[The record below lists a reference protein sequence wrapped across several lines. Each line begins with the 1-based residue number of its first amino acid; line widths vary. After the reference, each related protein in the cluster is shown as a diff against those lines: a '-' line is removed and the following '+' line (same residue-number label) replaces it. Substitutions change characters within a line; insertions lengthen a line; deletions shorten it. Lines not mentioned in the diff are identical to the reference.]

1 MNLSHRFAQL
11 TEMLYQFLEIQFV
24 LNAEAIPEVATDTDT
39 AKTKFLCHSDVLDAH
54 SAQCIYVLV
63 YKPLV
68 TCLFHFL
75 NGQGCLHITVEAIK
89 EGMET
94 NIVTFLLHLLQV
106 AYAIGA
112 ASDIALELSRRRRV
126 WIINMD
132 ALEVKFLLEIVM
144 LVHTNP

>member
-1 MNLSHRFAQL
+1 MHYELCTMNYELSHRLAEFA
-11 TEMLYQFLEIQFV
+11 EVVYEILEVKFV

-75 NGQGCLHITVEAIK
+75 NGQGCLHVTVETVE
-89 EGMET
+89 EGMEK

-106 AYAIGA
+106 AYAVCA
-112 ASDIALELSRRRRV
+112 ACDIALELGRSRRVR
-126 WIINMD
+126 IIDMD
-132 ALEVKFLLEIVM
+132 ALEVELL
-144 LVHTNP
+144 L